1 MSVIEWQGRFNELA
15 AKYKASQS
23 DLKRYTR
30 VAQEH
35 GSRNQQLQEAYL
47 KLKMEVE
54 KQQVSVT
61 ELNRLKKKQIEDKK
75 LNEEKFRALAEEF
88 KRVRTEDQDKFSDNI
103 QKMRAA
109 AEHEMERSGM
119 VQENSSKEIAGL
131 KEVRRTQKT
140 CFITTWE
147 GLQQD

>member
-23 DLKRYTR
+23 DGMQTCLDLKRYTR

-61 ELNRLKKKQIEDKK
+61 ELNRLKKKQIEDK
-75 LNEEKFRALAEEF
+75 
-88 KRVRTEDQDKFSDNI
+88 
-103 QKMRAA
+103 
-109 AEHEMERSGM
+109 
-119 VQENSSKEIAGL
+119 
-131 KEVRRTQKT
+131 
-140 CFITTWE
+140 
-147 GLQQD
+147 